1 MTALAPLGEAFSAVF
16 GGLAPVFDGIWTAI
30 KRFGNGFPNCS
41 RRLKLLMRHYRPVRL
56 PVKYLVKLLVSL
68 SVPCLPRLNLSPG
81 IGWILEKLGMAP
93 KAAEDA
99 VNKINK
105 MKPVELSAED
115 AAKLKGRAKK

>member
-1 MTALAPLGEAFSAVF
+1 
-16 GGLAPVFDGIWTAI
+16 
-30 KRFGNGFPNCS
+30 
-41 RRLKLLMRHYRPVRL
+41 MRHYRPVRL

-115 AAKLKGRAKK
+115 AAKLKGRGEKVMNLLTPKWKLPKGASDFIDGAGKRFQTLPGKRRRN